1 MSDFTGHCK
10 IRKNFKLK
18 KIAGEKGNRGVLV
31 TRGWPWFCSNRSS
44 CGLSGAV
51 HQFCLLDVLVTQSSI
66 VSQPGASIFACDGYT
81 SITKRG
87 RVVMHHAV
95 VIIRDSARVN
105 GTCRHLREL
114 GADSW
119 RTKHTN
125 QDKVIYTHLM
135 VFIWYGIT
143 IQTIPIFWDISSRQS
158 LFCIPVL
165 LWFGRVSTRYWR
177 EWQLDFM
184 S

>member
-1 MSDFTGHCK
+1 MSDFTGHWK

-44 CGLSGAV
+44 CGLSGAI
-51 HQFCLLDVLVTQSSI
+51 HQFCLLNVLVTQSST

-119 RTKHTN
+119 RTNIRIK
-125 QDKVIYTHLM
+125 IF
-135 VFIWYGIT
+135 FI
-143 IQTIPIFWDISSRQS
+143 
-158 LFCIPVL
+158 
-165 LWFGRVSTRYWR
+165 
-177 EWQLDFM
+177 
-184 S
+184 

>member
-1 MSDFTGHCK
+1 M
-10 IRKNFKLK
+10 LK

-31 TRGWPWFCSNRSS
+31 TRGWPWFCSNRSY
-44 CGLSGAV
+44 CGLSGAI
-51 HQFCLLDVLVTQSSI
+51 HQFCLLNVLVTQSST

-119 RTKHTN
+119 RTNIRIK
-125 QDKVIYTHLM
+125 IF
-135 VFIWYGIT
+135 FIWYGIT